1 MGRLRCRG
9 SSVGLPLGAWWEERP
24 WSAGCAHHVS
34 APAPL
39 RALSFPLHSWCLI
52 WPGIAFCEVTP
63 FQQGRGVRAREW
75 EGLLQPVSLRLG
87 DQMVLVDVPGRLGS
101 EGPRRPWEEGPDP
114 GLTLV
119 ITAARC
125 GDEGTFGEAPELPQ
139 GSQLCFDTK
148 VQGHVTAA
156 ERSCPSE
163 GCAGDGVQGP
173 HGV

>member
-1 MGRLRCRG
+1 
-9 SSVGLPLGAWWEERP
+9 
-24 WSAGCAHHVS
+24 
-34 APAPL
+34 
-39 RALSFPLHSWCLI
+39 
-52 WPGIAFCEVTP
+52 
-63 FQQGRGVRAREW
+63 
-75 EGLLQPVSLRLG
+75 
-87 DQMVLVDVPGRLGS
+87 MVLVDVPGRLGS

-173 HGV
+173 HGVASRGIRSPGEVSLSTDEDNPDRNGRALPRLPAAVSSTSQLALDLVDSTVPLRGSGKERHAKTYESIAE